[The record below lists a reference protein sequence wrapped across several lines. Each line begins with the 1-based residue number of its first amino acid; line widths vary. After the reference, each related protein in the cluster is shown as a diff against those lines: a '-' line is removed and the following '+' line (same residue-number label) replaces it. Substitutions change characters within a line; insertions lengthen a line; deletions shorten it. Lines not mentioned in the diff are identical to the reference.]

1 MATKRKREW
10 FDDESFWRDLYLFM
24 FPPERLAAGTEEVDR
39 ILALARPPGRSAL
52 DLCCGPGRIAV
63 PLARRGF
70 SVTGVDRT
78 RFLLDKARAR
88 ARRVKSRPEWVRADM
103 RDFVRPEAFDL
114 ALNLFTSFGY
124 FDDREA
130 DLTVLRNVLT
140 SLRPRGVFVIDGVG
154 KELLA
159 RIFQPTTS
167 QTLADGS
174 RLVERHEIFDDW
186 TRIRNEWILVRK
198 GRART
203 FRFHHTVYSG
213 QELKDRLLGVG
224 FDSVRLFGSLAGEP
238 YGLDA
243 GRLVAVARKA
253 ARRRARSR

>member
-1 MATKRKREW
+1 MATKRRKEW
-10 FDDESFWRDLYLFM
+10 FDDESFWRDLYVFM
-24 FPPERLAAGTEEVDR
+24 FPPERLAAGREEVDR
-39 ILALARPPGRSAL
+39 ILALARSPGRSIL

-88 ARRVKSRPEWVRADM
+88 ARRARSRLEWVQADM

-124 FDDREA
+124 FDNKA
-130 DLTVLRNVLT
+130 DDLAVLQNVFS
-140 SLRPRGVFVIDGVG
+140 SLRPRGVLVIEGVG
-154 KELLA
+154 KEFLA

-167 QTLADGS
+167 QTLVDGS

-203 FRFHHTVYSG
+203 FRFHHTIYSG

-224 FDSVRLFGSLAGEP
+224 FESVRLFGSLAGEP
-238 YGLDA
+238 YGPDA
-243 GRLVAVARKA
+243 GRLVAVARKPGA
-253 ARRRARSR
+253 RRARRR